1 MATKKPSYYQSKYR
15 ERLREQGYV
24 KREVWIPPD
33 YAKILKDCET
43 ALRAGVMPI
52 IPRTRKET
60 RMSQDENWTTET
72 LLEALSQSS
81 EAIGGSMEVSVVEG
95 TDQASS

>member
-33 YAKILKDCET
+33 YA
-43 ALRAGVMPI
+43 
-52 IPRTRKET
+52 
-60 RMSQDENWTTET
+60 
-72 LLEALSQSS
+72 
-81 EAIGGSMEVSVVEG
+81 
-95 TDQASS
+95 